1 MTFFKHVLREAIGG
15 LFFAGAALFGWLA
28 AAQGIDPVTQEMLEG
43 EDSGL
48 VRAYHFDRSGS
59 GGSNLCD
66 TSIGCPTVGIW
77 FQAAVAATLTPDI
90 GPAYVLTVNGNPT
103 RVAAPVWPAGL
114 TTPGYAWR
122 FDGTGDYLSLADDP
136 AFEVADF
143 SVFVCTIPRAGLA
156 ANDAYMAKLSGVQA
170 SWRVYTA
177 TDANRVTLGVS
188 DDGSLGAGH
197 FSVVQK
203 TSAMYPNRLS
213 CFTVAYDYVN
223 DGGSIGNV
231 WVDELAV
238 ATSNTMDGPPF
249 TGTAD
254 FTIGAQ
260 GGGTVD
266 IPADF
271 YVAAYY
277 PGVLVAADHQRLNRR
292 FRGLYDSSL
301 SNVVAVVAA
310 TMPAQLICPPGT
322 CNPFL
327 VDMPANQFGV
337 GAVAAGMG
345 GVTATAAIT
354 NICQQSSFATALT
367 GWTETPTSTGDC
379 ANSVVQAAHGSTS
392 ARCTNADN
400 DDAIS
405 MTGACLT
412 VAGNTAYNL
421 SAWAV
426 LVSGTGLLDLTLVED
441 DSADCATPTTTTV
454 VVNDAVPTATWARYD
469 GAITTQ
475 AGTIRAQ
482 VRLTLP
488 AAAAQVADLDAVML
502 VAGAAAPLGYCGADT
517 DASAVCSAVIAS
529 TASPLKSAGSW
540 TLQGKWTQVVDGS
553 NATAKYLLHVPGTAG
568 NNNRIT
574 ISHASDVLT
583 CDVYDAAGAQK
594 TSTVAAAIA
603 VSEEW
608 DFRCVHTDAGLVTAC
623 AKVATGATWACDA
636 TPATAAITVIP
647 AATMCIGSDGTT
659 PGNVAVRDV
668 QLFRRAVAP

>member
-1 MTFFKHVLREAIGG
+1 MRRTLKEIGWALAYVVTAALCFHG
-15 LFFAGAALFGWLA
+15 GVAAQEDDSGEAGASA
-28 AAQGIDPVTQEMLEG
+28 
-43 EDSGL
+43 GL
-48 VRAYHFDRSGS
+48 VRSYHLNQSGY
-59 GGSNLCD
+59 GSSDLCG

-77 FQAAVAATLTPDI
+77 FQQAVAATLTPDI
-90 GPAYVLTVNGNPT
+90 GPTYVMTVNGNPT

-114 TTPGYAWR
+114 TTPGYSWR
-122 FDGTGDYLSLADDP
+122 MDGTGDYLSIADDP

-143 SVFVCTIPRAGLA
+143 SVFVCFVPMAPQG
-156 ANDAYMAKLSGVQA
+156 ANEALIAKYNGGANKRQWTLNATSGTGYA
-170 SWRVYTA
+170 LYI
-177 TDANRVTLGVS
+177 S
-188 DDGSLGAGH
+188 DDG
-197 FSVVQK
+197 
-203 TSAMYPNRLS
+203 TSAGGHLSALSKAAGTALNRLS
-213 CFTVAYDYVN
+213 CVTATYKSTGYADGSCVAYIYA
-223 DGGSIGNV
+223 
-231 WVDELAV
+231 DETAA
-238 ATSNTMDGPPF
+238 ATSAAMDLLWSG
-249 TGTAD
+249 GDAD
-254 FTIGAQ
+254 FTISAQPGAVND
-260 GGGTVD
+260 G
-266 IPADF
+266 PFDF
-271 YVAAYY
+271 FVAAYY
-277 PGVLVAADHQRLNRR
+277 PGVLTAADHARLNRR

-310 TMPAQLICPPGT
+310 TMPSLLLAPPASGVS
-322 CNPFL
+322 PFL
-327 VDMPANQFGV
+327 VDQPANQFGV

-354 NICQQSSFATALT
+354 NICQRSSFATALT
-367 GWTETPTSTGDC
+367 GWTETATSTGDC
-379 ANSVVQAAHGSTS
+379 ANSVVQAAHGSAS

-488 AAAAQVADLDAVML
+488 AAAAQVTDLDAVML

-553 NATAKYLLHVPGTAG
+553 NATVKYLLHIPGTAG

-647 AATMCIGSDGTT
+647 STTMNIGSDGTT

-668 QLFRRAVAP
+668 QFFRRAVAP

>member
-1 MTFFKHVLREAIGG
+1 MRGFLKDTWRRLLGVALLWVTAWLVMQAVVHHVVY
-15 LFFAGAALFGWLA
+15 
-28 AAQGIDPVTQEMLEG
+28 AQDEEG
-43 EDSGL
+43 STSSGL
-48 VRAYHFDRSGS
+48 VRAYHLDRSGS
-59 GGSNLCD
+59 GSSNLCD

-77 FQAAVAATLTPDI
+77 FQQAVAATLTPDI
-90 GPAYVLTVNGNPT
+90 GPGYVMTVNGNPT

-122 FDGTGDYLSLADDP
+122 FDGTGDYLSIADNP
-136 AFEVADF
+136 AFEVPDF
-143 SVFVCTIPRAGLA
+143 SVFACFVSRGA
-156 ANDAYMAKLSGVQA
+156 SGDVLIDKFGVVNNISWYVQLGG
-170 SWRVYTA
+170 SS
-177 TDANRVTLGVS
+177 VTLNVS
-188 DDGSLGAGH
+188 DDGTSGGGH
-197 FSVVQK
+197 LSTLTK
-203 TSAMYPNRLS
+203 ASAWVANRLTCVTTS
-213 CFTVAYDYVN
+213 YDYVN
-223 DGGSIGNV
+223 DGGSTGNI

-238 ATSNTMDGPPF
+238 ATLNTMNGPPF
-249 TGTAD
+249 NGTSNFA
-254 FTIGAQ
+254 IGA
-260 GGGTVD
+260 GGGGAND
-266 IPADF
+266 IPADIF
-271 YVAAYY
+271 VAAYY
-277 PGVLVAADHQRLNRR
+277 PGVLVAADHARLNRR
-292 FRGLYDSSL
+292 FRGLYDGSG
-301 SNVVAVVAA
+301 NNPVTVTAA
-310 TMPAQLICPPGT
+310 TMPAQRICPPGT

-327 VDMPANQFGV
+327 VDMPANQYGV
-337 GAVAAGMG
+337 GALVAGMG
-345 GVTATAAIT
+345 GVSASAAMT
-354 NICQQSSFATALT
+354 NICQRSSFATALT

-379 ANSVVQAAHGSTS
+379 ANSVVQAAHGSAS

-412 VAGNTAYNL
+412 VTGNTAYNL

-426 LVSGTGLLDLTLVED
+426 LVSGTGLMDLTLVED

-488 AAAAQVADLDAVML
+488 AAAAQVTDLDAVML

-529 TASPLKSAGSW
+529 VASPLKSAGSW

-623 AKVATGATWACDA
+623 AKVATGAAWACDA
-636 TPATAAITVIP
+636 TPATTAITVIP
-647 AATMCIGSDGTT
+647 SATMNIGSDGTT
-659 PGNVAVRDV
+659 PGNVTIRDV
-668 QLFRRAVAP
+668 QLFRRAVSP